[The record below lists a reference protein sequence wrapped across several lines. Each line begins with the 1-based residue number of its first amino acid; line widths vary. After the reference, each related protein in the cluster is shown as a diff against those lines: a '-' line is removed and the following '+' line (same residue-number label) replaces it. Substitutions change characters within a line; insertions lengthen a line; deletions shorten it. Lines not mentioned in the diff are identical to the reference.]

1 MTHDED
7 YCDCDLSD
15 KEYKYL
21 KRYFKRT
28 GIFRMY
34 NMLNF
39 PKLETQLML
48 EFVIRGKVLFTI
60 DLWKRK
66 SIFLDK
72 EEE

>member
-1 MTHDED
+1 MTHDDD

-21 KRYFKRT
+21 KKYFKRT

-34 NMLNF
+34 RMLNF
-39 PKLETQLML
+39 PKSETQLML
-48 EFVIRGKVLFTI
+48 EFVVRGKVLFTI

-66 SIFLDK
+66 GTIFN
-72 EEE
+72 EEHK